1 MTIFEDFINRRDQ
14 GSPFIRMIDYASN
27 KVTEHATNF
36 TEELHKEC
44 NRIYDEVFNQFGGL
58 MTENDIENAKV
69 LAVKTALREYL
80 PKVDAKMTEIVAS
93 LEAIEK
99 RPRLETK
106 RKTTQSDADKIKEE
120 KQHDKGAKVKSEPMT
135 KVKSEIKQE
144 QI

>member
-80 PKVDAKMTEIVAS
+80 PKVDAEMTEIVAS

-120 KQHDKGAKVKSEPMT
+120 KQHDKGATVKSEPMT